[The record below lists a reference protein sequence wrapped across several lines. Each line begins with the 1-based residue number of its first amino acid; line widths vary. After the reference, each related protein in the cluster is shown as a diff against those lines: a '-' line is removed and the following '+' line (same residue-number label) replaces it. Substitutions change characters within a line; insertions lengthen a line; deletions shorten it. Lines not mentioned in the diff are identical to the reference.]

1 MNGAP
6 SALPPIVII
15 PGWGDSGP
23 GHWQTLWEAAL
34 PGARRVTQR
43 DWERPACADWV
54 AALDQVIAACE
65 APPVL
70 VAHSL
75 GCLAVVHWA
84 TTHDR
89 PVAGALLAAPSD
101 AERKEFPPTITGFA
115 PVPTPRFRFP
125 SVVAASVNDPFMQQA
140 RARTL
145 AAAWGSRFVDVG
157 RCGHINT
164 ASGFGPWPDGEALLK
179 SLLAEIDPAI

>member
-1 MNGAP
+1 MSRDA
-6 SALPPIVII
+6 SMIRPILII

-43 DWERPACADWV
+43 DWERPARADWV
-54 AALDQVIAACE
+54 AALDEAIAACA
-65 APPVL
+65 APPLL

-84 TTHDR
+84 RAHAR
-89 PVAGALLAAPSD
+89 RVAGALLTAPSD
-101 AERKEFPPTITGFA
+101 AERREFPPTITGFA
-115 PVPTPRFRFP
+115 PVPTDRLPFP
-125 SVVAASVNDPFMQQA
+125 SVLAASVNDPFMQQA
-140 RARTL
+140 RAKAL

-164 ASGFGPWPDGEALLK
+164 ASGFGPWPEGE
-179 SLLAEIDPAI
+179 SLLRGLTAETGSTG